1 VSRRIFH
8 FDAALMV
15 ADVILIDYVW
25 NSKHIPLDEE
35 FSYKYHQPVEYKNIF
50 FNSIT
55 PSELFIKQYDE
66 GTIFMVS
73 KGF

>member
-1 VSRRIFH
+1 VSRRIIH

-50 FNSIT
+50 QFHHS
-55 PSELFIKQYDE
+55 
-66 GTIFMVS
+66 V
-73 KGF
+73 